1 MKLNDKRFWILL
13 IAMTNV
19 VIASAQSVFSV
30 EKISKDDFEAAV
42 NSKFTYV
49 YNMFQD
55 SITVNDMT
63 TKIVQDAR
71 MRFEQLDSITRLDNY
86 DIFEG
91 EEYEKL
97 FSVKSVIYLEP
108 LEMYGFI
115 LPNIHGCELY
125 GYDERSGSFLGKSL
139 LPFAISQG
147 GIMVAQTGFDC
158 DSSLD
163 LHFYTRSETSLYEFM
178 TYKSSELTLDFIDD
192 YYASLKY
199 SNRKTSFW
207 HDDDILYVSFQS
219 PGINGLGQMVYLKI
233 EISGNQKSYH
243 YVKYMIDNMMPNK
256 AIKPTPKQKVKNA
269 KREQTTTL
277 NDKRF

>member
-1 MKLNDKRFWILL
+1 MKQTDKRFWILL

-91 EEYEKL
+91 EEYEEL

-147 GIMVAQTGFDC
+147 GIMVAQTEFDC

-163 LHFYTRSETSLYEFM
+163 LHF
-178 TYKSSELTLDFIDD
+178 
-192 YYASLKY
+192 
-199 SNRKTSFW
+199 
-207 HDDDILYVSFQS
+207 
-219 PGINGLGQMVYLKI
+219 
-233 EISGNQKSYH
+233 
-243 YVKYMIDNMMPNK
+243 
-256 AIKPTPKQKVKNA
+256 
-269 KREQTTTL
+269 
-277 NDKRF
+277 

>member
-86 DIFEG
+86 DIFE
-91 EEYEKL
+91 E
-97 FSVKSVIYLEP
+97 VK
-108 LEMYGFI
+108 
-115 LPNIHGCELY
+115 
-125 GYDERSGSFLGKSL
+125 
-139 LPFAISQG
+139 
-147 GIMVAQTGFDC
+147 
-158 DSSLD
+158 
-163 LHFYTRSETSLYEFM
+163 
-178 TYKSSELTLDFIDD
+178 
-192 YYASLKY
+192 
-199 SNRKTSFW
+199 
-207 HDDDILYVSFQS
+207 
-219 PGINGLGQMVYLKI
+219 
-233 EISGNQKSYH
+233 
-243 YVKYMIDNMMPNK
+243 
-256 AIKPTPKQKVKNA
+256 
-269 KREQTTTL
+269 
-277 NDKRF
+277 